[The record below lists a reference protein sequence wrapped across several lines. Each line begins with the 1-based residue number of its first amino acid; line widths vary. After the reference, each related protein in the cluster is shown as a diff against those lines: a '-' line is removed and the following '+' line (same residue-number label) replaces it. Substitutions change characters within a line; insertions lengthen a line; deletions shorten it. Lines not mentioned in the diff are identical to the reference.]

1 MAEARENACGQ
12 IVIGV
17 TLNLIGWEDSVSI
30 LDQSQ
35 SEVEQNQKQSQITVD
50 IQLRIT
56 KLGSVKSSSYSARVF
71 LWNGCFFLRTT
82 QHWNSLSLFYL
93 LSDTSDEDH
102 YVFFGLYKMYGGRL
116 DGSTAIAVTHG

>member
-17 TLNLIGWEDSVSI
+17 TLNLIVWEDSVSI

-56 KLGSVKSSSYSARVF
+56 KLGSVKSSSYSARV
-71 LWNGCFFLRTT
+71 LKW
-82 QHWNSLSLFYL
+82 
-93 LSDTSDEDH
+93 
-102 YVFFGLYKMYGGRL
+102 VFF
-116 DGSTAIAVTHG
+116 S